1 MHDRREINSDFTNGE
16 GSAVRRGGP
25 AGRGTRQAGWRVRVA
40 VLMYLMIQ
48 SEQVSGQS
56 GQTDRQIGG
65 QTDRQTHERTN

>member
-1 MHDRREINSDFTNGE
+1 MGKEVRLGGVGQQGVAQDR
-16 GSAVRRGGP
+16 
-25 AGRGTRQAGWRVRVA
+25 AGWRVRVA

-65 QTDRQTHERTN
+65 QTDRQTDT